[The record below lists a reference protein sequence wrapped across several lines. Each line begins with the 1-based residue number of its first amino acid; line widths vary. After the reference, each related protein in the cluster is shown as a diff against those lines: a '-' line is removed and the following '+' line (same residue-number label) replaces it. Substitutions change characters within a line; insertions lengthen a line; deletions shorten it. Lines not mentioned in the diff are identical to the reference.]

1 MEIQLNWKFQ
11 EYVLQMKK
19 FILDNLN
26 EIFNGNILDDQVKW
40 QYVKYNVRKYI
51 IKFSKELAKTQIK
64 ILLN

>member
-51 IKFSKELAKTQIK
+51 IKFSKERAKTQIK

>member
-26 EIFNGNILDDQVKW
+26 EIFNGNILDDHVK
-40 QYVKYNVRKYI
+40 
-51 IKFSKELAKTQIK
+51 
-64 ILLN
+64 

>member
-1 MEIQLNWKFQ
+1 MEIQFNWKFQ

-26 EIFNGNILDDQVKW
+26 EISNGNILDDQVKW

-64 ILLN
+64 ILLT

>member
-64 ILLN
+64 ILLT